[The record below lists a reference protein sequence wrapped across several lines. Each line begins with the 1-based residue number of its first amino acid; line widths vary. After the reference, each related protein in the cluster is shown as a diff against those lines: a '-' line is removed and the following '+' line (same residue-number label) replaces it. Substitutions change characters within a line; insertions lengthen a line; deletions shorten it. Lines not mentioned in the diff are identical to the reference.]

1 MARPEVIDCVLFDC
15 DGVLVDSEPV
25 SARRLVKVFAAL
37 GVPATFDDA
46 MTLCGTD
53 GVKETPLV
61 AAKYGMELTSD
72 ELDAKQTEMRE
83 EGLLPATIYL
93 DADLQPIDGIRELLV
108 RLRDSGVRTGLVS
121 TTCSAHILTLLNR
134 FGLTG
139 LFDVIVCGDMVNRR
153 KPNPEPYR
161 TAMGFLGVEPGR
173 VVVVEDSPTGI
184 SAGVASGAYVLGF
197 TGSSVVQ
204 DVSAAAEV
212 LPSFAAFDLV

>member
-1 MARPEVIDCVLFDC
+1 MSRPERIDCVLFDC

-25 SARRLVKVFAAL
+25 SARRVAKVFNAL

-53 GVKETPLV
+53 GTKEVPLI
-61 AAKYGMELTSD
+61 AAKYGMTLTNAD
-72 ELDAKQTEMRE
+72 LDAKQAEMRE
-83 EGLLPATIYL
+83 EGLLPPTIYL
-93 DADLQPIDGIRELLV
+93 DSDLQLIDGIRELLV
-108 RLRDSGVRTGLVS
+108 RLRASGVRTGLVS
-121 TTCSAHILTLLNR
+121 TTCSAHILVLLNR

-139 LFDVIVCGDMVNRR
+139 LFDAIVCGDMVNNR
-153 KPNPEPYR
+153 KPNPEPYL
-161 TAMGFLGVEPGR
+161 TAMGYLGVDAAHA
-173 VVVVEDSPTGI
+173 VVVEDSPTGI

-204 DVSAAAEV
+204 DVSAAAEE

>member
-1 MARPEVIDCVLFDC
+1 MARPQSIDCVLFDC

-61 AAKYGMELTSD
+61 AAKYGKTLTND
-72 ELDAKQTEMRE
+72 ELNAKQVEMRD
-83 EGLLPATIYL
+83 EGLLPETIYL
-93 DADLQPIDGIRELLV
+93 ESDLQLIDGIRELLV
-108 RLRDSGVRTGLVS
+108 RLRASGVRTGLVS
-121 TTCSAHILTLLNR
+121 TTRSAHILILLNR

-139 LFDVIVCGDMVNRR
+139 LFDVIVCGDMVNNR
-153 KPNPEPYR
+153 KPNPEPYL
-161 TAMGFLGVEPGR
+161 TAMSNLGVEPTHA
-173 VVVVEDSPTGI
+173 VVVEDSPTGI
-184 SAGVASGAYVLGF
+184 AAGVAAGAYVLGF

-204 DVSAAAEV
+204 DVSAAAEE